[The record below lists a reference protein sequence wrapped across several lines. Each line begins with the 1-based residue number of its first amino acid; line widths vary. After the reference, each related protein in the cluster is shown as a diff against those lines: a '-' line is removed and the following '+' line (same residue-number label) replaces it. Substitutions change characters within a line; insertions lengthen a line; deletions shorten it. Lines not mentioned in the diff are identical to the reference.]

1 MYIRTI
7 DYNVHRDNHNEHH
20 DNSKADDNNYHDGDK
35 VVRCGLAR
43 PDEAHM
49 LGTETSAEM
58 YGR

>member
-1 MYIRTI
+1 MMMTI
-7 DYNVHRDNHNEHH
+7 IMNNMTILKH
-20 DNSKADDNNYHDGDK
+20 NYHDDDK

>member
-1 MYIRTI
+1 MYIKTI
-7 DYNVHRDNHNEHH
+7 DYNVLQNCHY
-20 DNSKADDNNYHDGDK
+20 NYHDDDK